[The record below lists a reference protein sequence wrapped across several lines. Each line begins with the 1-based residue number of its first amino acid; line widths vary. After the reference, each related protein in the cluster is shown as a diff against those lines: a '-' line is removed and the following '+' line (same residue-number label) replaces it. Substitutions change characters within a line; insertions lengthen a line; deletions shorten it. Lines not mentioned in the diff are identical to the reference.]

1 VGNILI
7 IDDDV
12 QVCETMQSLISR
24 TDHESDSAFN
34 ISQAMDRLA
43 LKSYDLVFLDI
54 SLPDG
59 NGLDSLSRIKES
71 NGHPEV
77 IILTG
82 KGDPDGAELAIQGG
96 AWDFLVKPSSIKQL
110 TLSINRA
117 MEFRREKQAKGE
129 CVVLNLKDV
138 VGSSEEIK
146 KCYHQLSNA
155 AGSEANTLITGETG
169 TGKELFARTIHDNSS
184 RSVNNF
190 VIVDCA
196 SLTDTLVES
205 TLFGHKKGSFTG
217 AQSDRKGLVPLA
229 DKGTLFLDEVGEM
242 PLSVQKSFLRVL
254 QERTYRPV
262 GDNKEYNSDF
272 RLISA
277 TNRDLDAMV
286 ERGEFRQ
293 DLLYRI
299 KTIHI
304 FLPALKERVS
314 DIKELALFHL
324 ERLTRRYGVPEKE
337 IDPEYFEMLYSYDW
351 PGNVR
356 ELFNA
361 IEQSF
366 VATGS
371 GNTIYPMHL
380 PYEIRIEAVKTDIEK
395 RNAISA
401 TNSINNLI
409 DDTVKSTGS
418 NSAVSSFSGLSS
430 ADPISEV
437 LSGTLP
443 SLKKFKGIAEK
454 RYLMELQ
461 KRYDGD
467 VASILDTS
475 GLSRSHFY
483 ALLKKHG
490 ISQ

>member
-1 VGNILI
+1 MGKILI

-24 TDHESDSAFN
+24 TDHESASAHN
-34 ISQAMDRLA
+34 ISQAIDRLA
-43 LKSYDLVFLDI
+43 EESFDLVFLDI

-59 NGLDSLSRIKES
+59 NGLDSLARIKDSE
-71 NGHPEV
+71 GHPEV

-110 TLSINRA
+110 TLAINRA
-117 MEFRREKQAKGE
+117 MEFRAEKQAKGE
-129 CVVLNLKDV
+129 CVVLNLKNV
-138 VGSSEEIK
+138 VGNSDEIK
-146 KCYHQLSNA
+146 NCYQQLANA
-155 AGSEANTLITGETG
+155 AASDANTLVTGETG
-169 TGKELFARTIHDNSS
+169 TGKELFARTIHDNS
-184 RSVNNF
+184 RRAVNNF

-217 AQSDRKGLVPLA
+217 AQADRKGLVPLA

-262 GDNKEYNSDF
+262 GDNKEYSSDF

-299 KTIHI
+299 KTVHI
-304 FLPALKERVS
+304 SLPSLKDRTS

-324 ERLTRRYGVPEKE
+324 DRLSKRYGVQEKE
-337 IDPEYFEMLYSYDW
+337 VDPEFFDMLYGYDW

-356 ELFNA
+356 QLFNV

-395 RNAISA
+395 KNAVDNI
-401 TNSINNLI
+401 NSIKNKNSYTGVNLKENG
-409 DDTVKSTGS
+409 DF
-418 NSAVSSFSGLSS
+418 SSPVHSGI

-437 LSGTLP
+437 LTGELP
-443 SLKKFKGIAEK
+443 SLKEFKGIAEG
-454 RYLMELQ
+454 RYLEELQ
-461 KRYDGD
+461 KRYEGD
-467 VASILDTS
+467 IASILEIS

-483 ALLKKHG
+483 ALLKKHD

>member
-1 VGNILI
+1 MGKILI

-24 TDHESDSAFN
+24 TDHESDSAYN
-34 ISQAMDRLA
+34 ISQAMEKLE
-43 LKSYDLVFLDI
+43 KESYDLVFLDI

-59 NGLDSLSRIKES
+59 NGLDSLASIKDS
-71 NGHPEV
+71 VGRPEV

-82 KGDPDGAELAIQGG
+82 KGDSDGAKLAIQGG

-110 TLSINRA
+110 TLAINRA
-117 MEFRREKQAKGE
+117 MEFRTEKQSRGD
-129 CVVLNLKDV
+129 CLVLNLKNI
-138 VGSSEEIK
+138 VGNSDEINN
-146 KCYHQLSNA
+146 CYRNLANA
-155 AGSEANTLITGETG
+155 AASDANTLVTGETG

-184 RSVNNF
+184 RAANNF

-205 TLFGHKKGSFTG
+205 TLFGHKRGSFTG

-229 DKGTLFLDEVGEM
+229 DKGTLFLDEVAEM

-262 GDNKEYNSDF
+262 GDNKEYSSDF

-304 FLPALKERVS
+304 SLPSLKERSS
-314 DIKELALFHL
+314 DIRDLALFHL
-324 ERLTRRYGVPEKE
+324 ERLANRYGVPSKE
-337 IDPEYFEMLYSYDW
+337 VDPEYFEMLYSYDW

-356 ELFNA
+356 QLFNA

-380 PYEIRIEAVKTDIEK
+380 PSEIRIDAVRTDIEK
-395 RNAISA
+395 KNAKSA
-401 TNSINNLI
+401 IYNTKFNE
-409 DDTVKSTGS
+409 K
-418 NSAVSSFSGLSS
+418 
-430 ADPISEV
+430 
-437 LSGTLP
+437 LSGTSSGKICTETLEFHPEVTDPILKVLVGELP
-443 SLKKFKGIAEK
+443 SLKEFKGIAER
-454 RYLMELQ
+454 RYLEELQ
-461 KRYDGD
+461 KRYAGD
-467 VASILDTS
+467 VSSIIEIS

>member
-1 VGNILI
+1 MGKILI
-7 IDDDV
+7 IDDDK

-24 TDHESDSAFN
+24 TDHESESAQS
-34 ISQAMDRLA
+34 ISQGKEKLE
-43 LKSYDLVFLDI
+43 KESYDLVFLDI

-59 NGLDSLSRIKES
+59 NGLDALASIKES
-71 NGHPEV
+71 RGRPEV

-117 MEFRREKQAKGE
+117 MEFRSEKQSKGE
-129 CVVLNLKDV
+129 CVVLNLSNV
-138 VGSSEEIK
+138 VGKSEEINN
-146 KCYHQLSNA
+146 CYQHLAHAS
-155 AGSEANTLITGETG
+155 GSDANTLITGETG

-184 RSVNNF
+184 RAANNF

-205 TLFGHKKGSFTG
+205 TLFGHKRGSFTG
-217 AQSDRKGLVPLA
+217 AQADRKGLVPLA

-242 PLSVQKSFLRVL
+242 PLAVQKSFLRVL

-262 GDNKEYNSDF
+262 GDNKEYKSDF

-304 FLPALKERVS
+304 SLPSLRERS
-314 DIKELALFHL
+314 GDIRELALFHL
-324 ERLTRRYGVPEKE
+324 DRLTSRYGGPRKD
-337 IDPEYFEMLYSYDW
+337 IDPEFFEILYNYDW

-356 ELFNA
+356 QLFNS

-366 VATGS
+366 VAAGS

-380 PYEIRIEAVKTDIEK
+380 PHEIRIEAVKSDIEK
-395 RNAISA
+395 KSKNSVTGSI
-401 TNSINNLI
+401 SINQDLPL
-409 DDTVKSTGS
+409 SEF
-418 NSAVSSFSGLSS
+418 SSQQQQEGLDRSGFS
-430 ADPISEV
+430 DPAAEV
-437 LSGTLP
+437 LSGDLP
-443 SLKKFKGIAEK
+443 SLKEYKGIAERK
-454 RYLMELQ
+454 YLEELQ
-461 KRYDGD
+461 KRYEGN
-467 VASILDTS
+467 VSEILKIS